1 MPSERERPATRLPG
15 RRRLIVNAD
24 DLGLTTEITDAIL
37 ASHVSGVVTS
47 TSLLVNL
54 PGSESAAAKARAHP
68 SLAVGVHLNLTTGR
82 PLADL
87 GESTLVDSRGALLE
101 KHALHERARIGR
113 LDPEDVRHE
122 MRAQM
127 LRAIELGIRP
137 THVDGHNG
145 VDRIRVV
152 EEAILE
158 LALELRVRAVRTHFG
173 WARVLPGATLADRAR
188 CAVRNVRDGER
199 LRRAW
204 QSRQRFRRRGLRTS
218 DGQVRRMRVYP
229 SCPERSADVR
239 ERLAHLGPGTW
250 EWIVHPAPRE
260 DGTGTEFAETRQADF
275 DLVRDPE
282 VAAMLS
288 SEEIDLISYRDL

>member
-1 MPSERERPATRLPG
+1 MPSERESPETRLRG

-37 ASHVSGVVTS
+37 ESHAGGVVTS

-54 PGSESAAAKARAHP
+54 PGSEPAVAKAHAHP
-68 SLAVGVHLNLTTGR
+68 SLAVGVHLNLTAGR
-82 PLADL
+82 PVADL
-87 GESTLVDSRGALLE
+87 GGSSLVDSRGILFE
-101 KHALHERARIGR
+101 KHVLHERARMGR
-113 LDPEDVRHE
+113 LDPEDVRLE
-122 MRAQM
+122 VRAQM
-127 LRAIELGIRP
+127 FRALELGIQP

-158 LALELRVRAVRTHFG
+158 LARELRVSAVRTHFG
-173 WARVLPGATLADRAR
+173 WARALPGATLADRAR
-188 CAVRNVRDGER
+188 CALRNVRDGGR

-204 QSRQRFRRRGLRTS
+204 QSRQRSRRRGLRTS

-229 SCPERSADVR
+229 SRSERSADLR

-250 EWIVHPAPRE
+250 EWIVHPAPRD
-260 DGTGTEFAETRQADF
+260 DGTGTVFAETRQADF
-275 DLVRDPE
+275 DLVRDPDL
-282 VAAMLS
+282 AAMLS